1 MPKYNEDEAAVS
13 NKLTQLR
20 AGKAKAGP
28 ADRQRDRSVTEA
40 FLRHNALLPMA
51 LHCWQLSS
59 SLADSKLL
67 SMQTARSCWLKPKT
81 AQLFWNTFALP
92 PLVCP
97 FYLLFWWWRFR
108 FSEGCFFC
116 FLFWTSWIISLSLKL
131 PYSEYNREMFLGKRR
146 SGASKPKCPHYKP
159 GASSVSGGAGEHPP
173 SPQPQV
179 SPRATRST
187 MDFHRVIWA
196 QDCISTAE
204 MDYLSLQSDLGDVF
218 LSESSA
224 AKTINK
230 ASSGKKQKQNNY
242 TWLWRAASSFR
253 LISKLYF
260 CVYLSG

>member
-1 MPKYNEDEAAVS
+1 MVAVS
-13 NKLTQLR
+13 
-20 AGKAKAGP
+20 
-28 ADRQRDRSVTEA
+28 V
-40 FLRHNALLPMA
+40 
-51 LHCWQLSS
+51 
-59 SLADSKLL
+59 
-67 SMQTARSCWLKPKT
+67 
-81 AQLFWNTFALP
+81 
-92 PLVCP
+92 
-97 FYLLFWWWRFR
+97 FR
-108 FSEGCFFC
+108 GLFFC

-187 MDFHRVIWA
+187 TDFHRVIWA